1 MISHELIRKT
11 SVFLILLSLLLGVGV
26 YHLKN
31 RVSETAQELHH
42 VKRKI
47 ENTQESLHTLRAE
60 WGFLKNPK
68 RLALLNQKYL
78 QLKPY
83 KAIQVASLR
92 TMEHK
97 ARHKIM
103 VAYHKG
109 R

>member
-1 MISHELIRKT
+1 MVPHELIRKT
-11 SVFLILLSLLLGVGV
+11 SVFLILLSLLMGVGV
-26 YHLKN
+26 YQLKN

-42 VKRKI
+42 VKGKI
-47 ENTQESLHTLRAE
+47 HSTQESLHTLRAE
-60 WGFLKNPK
+60 WGFLKSPK

-83 KAIQVASLR
+83 KAIQVASLH
-92 TMEHK
+92 TMGHK